1 MASASGGNIL
11 VRYSDAPYSTWS
23 TPVVVASGVTSY
35 DLCAI
40 TAMAPGKTGV
50 FWSNQNTRRFGF
62 ITHNDADDATVWQ
75 ASEVPAEQS
84 ALVQGNGMAD
94 DYMNIISGSDGTLY
108 CAVKT
113 GYDKNGLPNI
123 SLLVRRPNGAWDNL
137 YPVTSSK
144 EGNRPIVVLNEALGK
159 IRVIY
164 SVHLDN
170 FDGTRSSDILY
181 RESSLSNIAFGP
193 PMTLMSG
200 KGLNRLEYTTSSHN
214 TYNPGI
220 VIMGTVENAN
230 PLKTVGVIVSDPAAP
245 EFMARIATATKV
257 PVATTPPTVNNDN
270 HYKANALALPNPFN
284 NGTTI
289 NFTLSQTGRY
299 TVSLY
304 DVMGRKIKV
313 IRQGYSEAGI
323 HNNVPIDGSGLSNG
337 VYHVNIQT
345 DQQVQTIML
354 LKW

>member
-1 MASASGGNIL
+1 
-11 VRYSDAPYSTWS
+11 
-23 TPVVVASGVTSY
+23 
-35 DLCAI
+35 
-40 TAMAPGKTGV
+40 
-50 FWSNQNTRRFGF
+50 
-62 ITHNDADDATVWQ
+62 
-75 ASEVPAEQS
+75 
-84 ALVQGNGMAD
+84 
-94 DYMNIISGSDGTLY
+94 
-108 CAVKT
+108 
-113 GYDKNGLPNI
+113 
-123 SLLVRRPNGAWDNL
+123 
-137 YPVTSSK
+137 
-144 EGNRPIVVLNEALGK
+144 LNEALGK

-245 EFMARIATATKV
+245 EFMARAATKA
-257 PVATTPPTVNNDN
+257 PVTTPSTVNNDN

-323 HNNVPIDGSGLSNG
+323 RNNVPIDGSQLSNG